1 MAMGQYSLTVSIQE
15 KLEANEQNN
24 HDDTGKATTEA
35 KRHVMLPCSESM
47 QRGHAGK
54 IDIFGDYE

>member
-1 MAMGQYSLTVSIQE
+1 MAMGQYSMTVSIQE

-24 HDDTGKATTEA
+24 HDGTGKATTEA
-35 KRHVMLPCSESM
+35 KRHVMLPCSKGM